1 MRILGV
7 DPGSNAT
14 GYGVVER
21 DGDRLVHVA
30 HGTLRPLRGS
40 HLAARLHDLHDALR
54 DVVAKHRPDAAAI
67 EQIFVA
73 SSPHA
78 ALVLGQARGAVLSA
92 LGAAGLSV
100 SEYTAS
106 QIKQAVTGNGR
117 AAKQQVQLMVRR
129 LLDLDRLPDN
139 DAADALAAAIRH
151 AHGSRLEAL
160 GVRGGRPRRP
170 RRRAP
175 AVAVRPAR

>member
-21 DGDRLVHVA
+21 DGGRLVHVA
-30 HGTLRPLRGS
+30 HGTLRPLRS
-40 HLAARLHDLHDALR
+40 AHLAARLHHLHDALR
-54 DVVAKHRPDAAAI
+54 DVVALHRPDVAAI
-67 EQIFVA
+67 EQVFVA
-73 SSPHA
+73 SSPRA
-78 ALVLGQARGAVLSA
+78 ALVLGQARGVVLSVV
-92 LGAAGLSV
+92 GAAGLSI

-129 LLDLDRLPDN
+129 LLDLDHAPDN

-160 GVRGGRPRRP
+160 GVRPGRARRS

-175 AVAVRPAR
+175 MVAVRPAR

>member
-30 HGTLRPLRGS
+30 HGTLRPRRGA
-40 HLAARLHDLHDALR
+40 HLAARLHYLHDALR
-54 DVVAKHRPDAAAI
+54 DVVAVHGPDTAAI
-67 EQIFVA
+67 EQVFVA
-73 SSPHA
+73 ASPHA

-92 LGAAGLSV
+92 LGAAGLSI

-129 LLDLDRLPDN
+129 LLDLDRLPDD
-139 DAADALAAAIRH
+139 DATDALAAAIRH

-170 RRRAP
+170 RHRALTG
-175 AVAVRPAR
+175 AVRLPR